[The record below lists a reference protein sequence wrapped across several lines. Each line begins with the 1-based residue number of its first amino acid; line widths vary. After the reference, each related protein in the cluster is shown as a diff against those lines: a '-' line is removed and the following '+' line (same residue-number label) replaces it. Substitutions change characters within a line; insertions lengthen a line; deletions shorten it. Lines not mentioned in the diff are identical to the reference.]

1 MKRNIALT
9 LLAVMLAVIP
19 FFVMFSHSI
28 STSQQLT
35 QAKQEIATLTQALA
49 AEKLQR
55 CEQTYQWESNRD
67 YPATITS
74 MDMPRTYRVHTPS
87 GYTADK
93 RYPVIIA
100 FDGLDGTSGR
110 AERES
115 GLNTTPALTVYPDAL
130 IGTTGATAWQG
141 APYSPVGINDVQ
153 FIDDMLMQITND
165 FCIDTKAVYMVG
177 MSNGAGFAFLAAC
190 ELQGKIAGVAGI
202 SGAYYQACPH
212 AGMPARTLYIHS
224 LEDSLVP
231 YMGSPLR
238 QLPPIYRLA
247 QAQGQAAQCHQMIK
261 ARSSIVERFSWRQ
274 CHNDRR
280 VTLLITQRQ
289 PHGWLHVANTSLV
302 PEGSLSERTTSAVVW
317 DFFTEE

>member
-19 FFVMFSHSI
+19 FFVMFSHSV
-28 STSQQLT
+28 STSRQLT
-35 QAKQEIATLTQALA
+35 QAKQEIATLTQTLA

-74 MDMPRTYRVHTPS
+74 IGMPRTYRVHTPS

-202 SGAYYQACPH
+202 SGAYYQTCSH

-231 YMGSPLR
+231 YTGSPLR
-238 QLPPIYRLA
+238 RLPPVYKLA
-247 QAQGQAAQCHQMIK
+247 QAQGQAAQCRQMIK

-280 VTLLITQRQ
+280 VTLIITHRQ
-289 PHGWLHVANTSLV
+289 PHGWLHVADTSLV
-302 PEGSLSERTTSAVVW
+302 PEGSLSERTTSAVIW

>member
-19 FFVMFSHSI
+19 FFVMFSHSV

-35 QAKQEIATLTQALA
+35 HAKQEIATLTQALA

-55 CEQTYQWESNRD
+55 CEQAYEWESNRD

-110 AERES
+110 AEHES
-115 GLNTTPALTVYPDAL
+115 GLSTTPALTVYPDAL

-153 FIDDMLMQITND
+153 FIDDMLVQITND

-247 QAQGQAAQCHQMIK
+247 QAQGQAAQCRQMIK

-302 PEGSLSERTTSAVVW
+302 PEGSLSERTTSAVIW